1 MIYHFKTNNMEQV
14 NNSIAIQE
22 IINYI
27 LLVLLLAALF
37 FGIRKVYIGVKQQN
51 KWAKIA
57 AKILIVLLVLLI
69 IGGFIF
75 YLYALALG
83 EAFKN

>member
-1 MIYHFKTNNMEQV
+1 MEQA

-27 LLVLLLAALF
+27 LLVLILIALF

-51 KWAKIA
+51 KWAKIT
-57 AKILIVLLVLLI
+57 AKLLIVLLVLLI
-69 IGGFIF
+69 IGAFLF
-75 YLYALALG
+75 YLYASALG
-83 EAFKN
+83 EAFKTGL